1 MRTFLF
7 ALTAT
12 TALFSQGVLL
22 YTPLVDRNLRT
33 YRPNQQTTTV
43 IESMGT
49 DSLTDT
55 WNEWMVGF
63 KALQPKAQ
71 FKVNQG
77 LTSVAIKAFMENQVA
92 LIHLGRELTPDE
104 NQAFQ
109 KKFGYNPTKVVV
121 CFDAYIVFVNAA
133 NPIRDIGMDQL
144 DAAYSS
150 TRLGGYKASSSS
162 NASVDTWGDLGVA
175 GDLAKR
181 PIHAYM
187 RAEGT
192 ASRNTIRDMV
202 LMKGKYKP
210 GIIDME
216 DWSGIAEAVMT
227 DASGLGIGTLSNWL
241 SRNKTLAVTPFQAK
255 EPVPPSQESVI
266 SGKYP
271 LSRTYYLYLNRA
283 PDQTL
288 SPTMTEF
295 LQYVL
300 SFQGQTAVVQASLV
314 PLPAEIAQTYLK
326 RLRIN

>member
-7 ALTAT
+7 AFAAS

-22 YTPLVDRNLRT
+22 YTPQVDRNLRT
-33 YRPNQQTTTV
+33 YRPIQQAAAV
-43 IESMGT
+43 IESSGT
-49 DSLTDT
+49 DSLTDA
-55 WNEWMVGF
+55 WNEWMAGF

-77 LTSVAIKAFMENQVA
+77 LSSVAIKAFMENQVA

-144 DAAYSS
+144 DAAYST
-150 TRLGGYKASSSS
+150 TRLGGYKASSS
-162 NASVDTWGDLGVA
+162 NASVDTWGDLGVG

-181 PIHAYM
+181 PIRAYM

-192 ASRNTIRDMV
+192 ASRSTIRDMV
-202 LMKGKYKP
+202 LLKGSYKP
-210 GIIDME
+210 SVVDME

-227 DASGLGIGTLSNWL
+227 DISGLGIGTLSNWL
-241 SRNKTLAVTPFQAK
+241 SRNKTLAVTPFHAK

-271 LSRTYYLYLNRA
+271 LSRTYYFYLNRA

-288 SPTMTEF
+288 SPTVTEF

-314 PLPAEIAQTYLK
+314 PLPAEIAQGYLK